1 MKALALVLL
10 ALTLAAAPVGATE
23 PKITAVYKFDALS
36 VTLEGSY
43 PGAQYRVLRSD
54 GAGVGFLPITD
65 AILCTGEC
73 SAFDR
78 FVRAGATYQYRF
90 DLSWGDGTT
99 LTVGPVSVTVPN
111 PPVGAIMRPSPCR
124 TCSSIEL
131 TLPGT
136 RLTDPEAFAELRVL
150 DVRGRT
156 VRVVA
161 SGMYLRGTT
170 HLGWG
175 GLDAAGRSVRA
186 GTYFLRVTSPLGSS
200 VTKFVKL

>member
-1 MKALALVLL
+1 MKPLALIVL
-10 ALTLAAAPVGATE
+10 ALTLAAAPAGATE
-23 PKITAVYKFDALS
+23 PKITAVYRYDALS

-54 GAGVGFLPITD
+54 GAGAPFLPITD
-65 AILCTGEC
+65 AQLCTSEC
-73 SAFDR
+73 NAYDPH
-78 FVRAGATYQYRF
+78 VRVGATYEYRF

-99 LTVGPVSVTVPN
+99 LTFGPLSVTIPT

-124 TCSSIEL
+124 SCAIEF

-136 RLTDPEAFAELRVL
+136 RLTDPEAFAEVRVL

-161 SGMYLRGTT
+161 SGLFMRGTT

-175 GLDAAGRSVRA
+175 GLDGGRSIRA